1 MSRHFVRWSV
11 LALVAA
17 SLVGGRAAAQDV
29 DTEKLYQKVVR
40 SAVYI
45 ITPMEESYASGSG
58 SLIDVEKRYVLTN
71 EHVVDKNAVVYV
83 QFPMFS
89 KDGLIIA
96 DKGIYKDR
104 VPQGLAIPGRVLHR
118 DKTRDLAIVQLD
130 RIPLGTP
137 AIPLAR
143 KSASPGASVWNIGS
157 PGAVPQLF
165 SITGGTVRT
174 VGTHKMQFSKDD
186 FVTARVVTATNPAN
200 PGDSGGP
207 LFNKEGHQVAVTQSV
222 RRGVQ
227 QVNTFIDVME
237 VRSFLNERKLTIKE
251 QVPDDSPPP
260 DPKAGPSLA
269 PPPEK
274 LTPEGEEAEAKKL
287 LSLAGAFADG
297 EDNRPA
303 YIEKLK
309 AIVKKYPNTAAGK
322 EAARKL
328 KDLGQ

>member
-1 MSRHFVRWSV
+1 MARLIVRGSL

-17 SLVGGRAAAQDV
+17 LAGGRAAAQDV
-29 DTEKLYQKVVR
+29 DVEKLYQKVVR

-45 ITPMEESYASGSG
+45 ITPMDDSYAQGSG

-71 EHVVDKNAVVYV
+71 EHVVDKNAVVYC

-89 KDGLIIA
+89 KDGLIIG
-96 DKGIYKDR
+96 DKGMYKDR

-118 DKTRDLAIVQLD
+118 DKSRDLAIVQLD
-130 RIPLGTP
+130 RIPLRTP

-143 KSASPGASVWNIGS
+143 KSPAPGSSVWNIGS

-165 SITGGTVRT
+165 SITQGTVRT
-174 VGTHKMQFSKDD
+174 VGTSKMQFGPED

-227 QVNTFIDVME
+227 QVNTFIDIQE
-237 VRSFLNERKLTIKE
+237 VRSFLNEKKLTIKE
-251 QVPDDSPPP
+251 QLPDDSPPP
-260 DPKAGPSLA
+260 DPKAGPSLS
-269 PPPEK
+269 PPPDK
-274 LTPEGEEAEAKKL
+274 LTPDGEEAEAKKL
-287 LSLAGAFADG
+287 LGLAGAFSEG

-309 AIVKKYPNTAAGK
+309 AIVKKFPNTAAGK
-322 EAARKL
+322 EAAAKL
-328 KDLGQ
+328 KALGQ

>member
-1 MSRHFVRWSV
+1 MSR
-11 LALVAA
+11 
-17 SLVGGRAAAQDV
+17 SLVRVSLLAVLGTALWGGRVSAQGV
-29 DTEKLYQKVVR
+29 DEVKLYQKVVR

-45 ITPMEESYASGSG
+45 ITPMDGSYSTGSG
-58 SLIDVEKRYVLTN
+58 SLIDAEKRYVLTN
-71 EHVVDKNAVVYV
+71 YHVVDENAVVYCS
-83 QFPMFS
+83 FPIYR
-89 KDGLIIA
+89 KDGTIIG
-96 DKGIYKDR
+96 DKAVYKER

-143 KSASPGASVWNIGS
+143 KSISEGSTVWNIGS

-165 SITGGTVRT
+165 SITPGTVRT
-174 VGTHKMQFSKDD
+174 IGTEKHNYGGGMI
-186 FVTARVVTATNPAN
+186 VTARYLTATNPTN

-207 LFNKEGHQVAVTQSV
+207 LFDKNGHQIAVTQGNA
-222 RRGVQ
+222 RRTQ
-227 QVNTFIDVME
+227 QINLFIDILE
-237 VRSFLNERKLTIKE
+237 VRGFLNERKLTIKE

-274 LTPEGEEAEAKKL
+274 LTPDAEEAAAKAML
-287 LSLAGAFADG
+287 GRAGAFADG
-297 EDNRPA
+297 EDNRPV

-309 AIVKKYPNTAAGK
+309 DVVKKYPNTAAGK
-322 EAARKL
+322 EAQQKL
-328 KDLGQ
+328 KALGQ

>member
-1 MSRHFVRWSV
+1 MSRYFVRAFL
-11 LALVAA
+11 LALVAVP
-17 SLVGGRAAAQDV
+17 LGGARGVAQEV
-29 DTEKLYQKVVR
+29 DTIKLHQKVVR

-45 ITPMEESYASGSG
+45 ITPMDESYAQGSG

-83 QFPMFS
+83 QFPMFT
-89 KDGLIIA
+89 KDGDIIN
-96 DKGIYKDR
+96 DKGLYKDR

-143 KSASPGASVWNIGS
+143 KSPSEGASVWNLGN
-157 PGAVPQLF
+157 PGAVPHLF

-174 VGTHKMQFSKDD
+174 VGTQKMQFSKDD

-207 LFNKEGHQVAVTQSV
+207 LFNKDGHQVAVTQSV

-227 QVNTFIDVME
+227 QVNAFIDVME
-237 VRSFLNERKLTIKE
+237 VRSFLNEKKLTIKE

-260 DPKAGPSLA
+260 DPKTGPSLA

-274 LTPEGEEAEAKKL
+274 TTPEGEEAEAKKL

-297 EDNRPA
+297 EDNRSV
-303 YIEKLK
+303 YIDKLK

-322 EAARKL
+322 EAAQKL
-328 KDLGQ
+328 KALGQ